1 MTYSALINTLK
12 EYFVK
17 RGFQILVREET
28 TIPQDLLEHVD
39 LLFRDANNIIAV
51 KAVTDILEKDQFLV
65 SLTKATVLR
74 EYVDKVYI
82 ATSTKYKPFIN
93 GRLLS
98 SNGVGLLLV
107 DEEGNV
113 QEAIP
118 PRPVVRRILRG
129 IPKEYIEEL
138 RSLREQIGELRKRY
152 SDLVKEIEQFREIAS
167 EVRELHERILRLER
181 RFREETISLGRIE
194 KIEESVEA
202 ISIPNKEELPSYLRD
217 NPWLQVLS
225 RRGKGR

>member
-1 MTYSALINTLK
+1 MTYSTLINTLK
-12 EYFVK
+12 EYFIK

-39 LLFRDANNIIAV
+39 LLFRDANNVIAV
-51 KAVTDILEKDQFLV
+51 KAVTDILEKEQFLA

-98 SNGVGLLLV
+98 SNGVGLLLI

-118 PRPVVRRILRG
+118 PRPTTRRTLRG
-129 IPKEYIEEL
+129 IPKEYIDEL
-138 RSLREQIGELRKRY
+138 RSLKEQINELRKGY
-152 SDLVKEIEQFREIAS
+152 SDLIKEIERFREIAS
-167 EVRELHERILRLER
+167 EVRELHNRILRLEQR
-181 RFREETISLGRIE
+181 LRGETVSLGKIE
-194 KIEESVEA
+194 KVEESLET